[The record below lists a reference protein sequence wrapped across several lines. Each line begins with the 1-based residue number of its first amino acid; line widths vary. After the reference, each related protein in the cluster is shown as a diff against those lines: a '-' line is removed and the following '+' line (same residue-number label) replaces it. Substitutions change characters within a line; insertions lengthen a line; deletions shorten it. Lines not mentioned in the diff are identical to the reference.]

1 MKNKIIIMYWF
12 LIPYTPNIIIQIT
25 IIDQLVTVLFII
37 NKNVYI
43 ILEVINQKKKK
54 SIDSFFLFFFFYI
67 LFFFYRLKT
76 FVSLIC

>member
-43 ILEVINQKKKK
+43 ILEVINQK
-54 SIDSFFLFFFFYI
+54 
-67 LFFFYRLKT
+67 
-76 FVSLIC
+76 